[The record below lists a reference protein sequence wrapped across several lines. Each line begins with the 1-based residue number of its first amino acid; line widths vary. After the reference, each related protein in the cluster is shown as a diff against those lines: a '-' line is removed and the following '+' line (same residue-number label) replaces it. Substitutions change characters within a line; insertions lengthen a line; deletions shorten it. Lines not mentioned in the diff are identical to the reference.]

1 MDFGNAGANKSFG
14 SNSSFGTPKGKRG
27 APRTVRDERN
37 FMRGRKLNPEIEKYP
52 SAIQLYLQ
60 PPTMDISLE
69 SFEDL
74 AVQRLKVLRV
84 FEKQN
89 LSGKAKF
96 SKEWIDAITKE
107 LRDTKPVNT
116 LSKYY
121 ELAEKGENGKI
132 KMDDYMENR
141 EKDHVSHFILRLAYC
156 RTEELRRWFVS
167 HETDLFRLRWS
178 LLKEYCPEEL
188 QEFMAA
194 SGLSYEAIED
204 QEKEKLEKDLLA
216 STAFMTTVK
225 FNDEK
230 YYKVPWTEAV
240 DLVRVRRVLI
250 KGGMAYIP
258 SSELLSL
265 VVGVFRAKLSHNLV
279 LTCRALPVL
288 EDDTRLVNLVQNLDK
303 RYTGEDYGSTK
314 STDRVLPQ
322 EVDQLS
328 KRNFPLCM
336 KSMQEVLTTTHHIKY
351 KARLQY
357 GLFLKGIGL
366 TLEDAMKFFRGEFT
380 KRTDVDVDKFEK
392 EYAYGIRYNYGK
404 EGKKKNWQ
412 PYDCMR
418 IIMETVGAGENH
430 GCPFRHHETKTI
442 RQRVE
447 AYDLK
452 KDEVDSIVK
461 KVEEG
466 HFQIACGMHFSSVHL
481 KELSTGSVAHP
492 NQWYLESRGL
502 GGGGEATKSNK
513 HIKTTH
519 AAVYS
524 SQSTQES
531 QDSTQTQD
539 TDQSQL
545 EQMDDSD
552 LLAAL
557 DSGNMG

>member
-1 MDFGNAGANKSFG
+1 MEFGSSSNKSF
-14 SNSSFGTPKGKRG
+14 NNSFGTPNRAKGG
-27 APRTVRDERN
+27 ARTVRDERK
-37 FMRGRKLNPEIEKYP
+37 FQKGRKLNAENEKYP

-107 LRDTKPVNT
+107 LRETKPEET

-121 ELAEKGENGKI
+121 ELADKVESGKSRVSEEA
-132 KMDDYMENR
+132 YMANR

-156 RTEELRRWFVS
+156 RTEELRRWFVT

-178 LLKEYCPEEL
+178 LLKENCPEEIND
-188 QEFMAA
+188 FMDA
-194 SGLSYEAIED
+194 SGLSYKPIDHE
-204 QEKEKLEKDLLA
+204 EKEKLREDLIAAAGFGL
-216 STAFMTTVK
+216 TYHK
-225 FNDEK
+225 FTDEK
-230 YYKVPWTEAV
+230 FYKVPWTEAV

-288 EDDTRLVNLVQNLDK
+288 EDDTRLVSLVQNLDK
-303 RYTGEDYGSTK
+303 RYTGEDYGSNK
-314 STDRVLPQ
+314 NSGRVMPQ

-380 KRTDVDVDKFEK
+380 KKTDVDVDKFEK

-442 RQRVE
+442 RQRIE

-452 KDEVDSIVK
+452 KDEVDSILK

-466 HFQIACGMHFSSVHL
+466 HYQIACGMHYSAVHL
-481 KELSTGSVAHP
+481 KDLSTGSVSHP

-502 GGGGEATKSNK
+502 GGGGDQAGKTNK
-513 HIKTTH
+513 HIKTVH

-524 SQSTQES
+524 SQ
-531 QDSTQTQD
+531 QTQD
-539 TDQSQL
+539 SQYASQSQDDQSQL
-545 EQMDDSD
+545 EEMDDSE

-557 DSGNMG
+557 DSGVM